1 MSLLWN
7 PWHGCKKYSEGCLH
21 CYVFRIDGEI
31 SRDASLVRR
40 NLSFDLPLRKSAD
53 GYKIKSGERV
63 FTCLSSDFFLDT
75 ADVWR
80 REAWSIIRRR
90 PDLDFFII
98 TKRILRFY
106 ESLPDDWGDG
116 YPNVTIAVTC
126 ENQKRADERLPYVL
140 SLPIVHKEIICE
152 PLLDEI
158 DLSPYLSPNIEG
170 VTVGGESGEK
180 ARVCD
185 FDWVLTI
192 RDACFSAGVPFVF
205 KQTGANFRKDGRLYS
220 IPRREQAKQA
230 ERAGID
236 LS

>member
-1 MSLLWN
+1 MI
-7 PWHGCKKYSEGCLH
+7 PPP
-21 CYVFRIDGEI
+21 
-31 SRDASLVRR
+31 
-40 NLSFDLPLRKSAD
+40 PL
-53 GYKIKSGERV
+53 
-63 FTCLSSDFFLDT
+63 
-75 ADVWR
+75 
-80 REAWSIIRRR
+80 
-90 PDLDFFII
+90 FII

-126 ENQKRADERLPYVL
+126 ENQKRADERLPYFL
-140 SLPIVHKEIICE
+140 SLPIAHKEIICE

-220 IPRREQAKQA
+220 IPRREQEKQA